1 MEVYHRGEP
10 TITERAALSVE
21 PRSSLDLLDRRLWR
35 RHYFIPTE
43 HGAWIWWIGPF
54 LIGLAAGGRPD
65 FDALVLLLAIGAA
78 FFLRQPAAIAVKA
91 LSGRRPRSDLAPGVF
106 WAAAYSLVVLLAVL
120 VLMGS
125 GHTTL
130 LWLAVPGVIVFAW
143 HLWLIRGRQERGQ
156 RGIELVAAGVLAL
169 AAPAAYWVAGG
180 GDPLTPWLLW
190 GLTWLQSA
198 ASIVFVYLRLE
209 QRRLAAMPSLSE
221 RWRSGARTLT
231 YHAFN
236 LAAALL
242 LAVFGR
248 VPALVPL
255 AFAVMLLDVFEG
267 VARPPVGARPAA
279 IGLRQLGVSLAFVAV
294 MLAAYL
300 T

>member
-1 MEVYHRGEP
+1 M
-10 TITERAALSVE
+10 TAE

-54 LIGLAAGGRPD
+54 LIGTAAGGKVSVD
-65 FDALVLLLAIGAA
+65 VLVLILAVGAA

-91 LSGRRPRSDLAPGVF
+91 LSHRRPRSDLLPGVF
-106 WAAAYSLVVLLAVL
+106 WATAYALIALLAGL
-120 VLMGS
+120 ALIRS
-125 GHTTL
+125 GHTVL
-130 LWLAVPGVIVFAW
+130 VWLTVPGILVFAW
-143 HLWLIRGRQERGQ
+143 HLWLVSRREERGQ

-180 GDPLTPWLLW
+180 MDSSEPWLLW

-198 ASIVFVYLRLE
+198 ASIVFIYLRLE
-209 QRRLAAMPSLSE
+209 QRRMPVTPPPNQP
-221 RWRSGARTLT
+221 WRMGARTLVYYT
-231 YHAFN
+231 FN
-236 LAAALL
+236 LGVAGGLAAL
-242 LAVFGR
+242 GR
-248 VPALVPL
+248 VPVLVPG
-255 AFAVMLLDVFEG
+255 AFALMLVDALEG
-267 VARPPVGARPAA
+267 VARPPIGARPAA
-279 IGLRQLGVSLAFVAV
+279 IGLRQLAASIVFVAV